1 MVVYCENGGL
11 TVNKMGLT
19 VKSGV
24 STMKSFGVA
33 VKMVIVKMVV

>member
-1 MVVYCENGGL
+1 MVYCENGGL

-24 STMKSFGVA
+24 STMKIFGVA